1 MQIEMK
7 YLRDRRYPLKYA
19 TSGAAGVDLHA
30 DLEACLTI
38 SPGETFRIPTGIAI
52 HIWNRE
58 IVGKVY
64 PRSGLGCKGLVL
76 ANGTGVIDSDYQGEL
91 FVVVVN
97 RNHREALFVNPGDRV
112 AQLLFEYVA
121 HPEFKIVEEFA
132 TESKRGVGGLG
143 STGVGAFAEA
153 LIV

>member
-1 MQIEMK
+1 MQIELK
-7 YLRDRRYPLKYA
+7 YLRESRYPLKYA
-19 TSGAAGVDLHA
+19 TPGAAGVDLHA
-30 DLEACLTI
+30 DLERSITI
-38 SPGETFRIPTGIAI
+38 RPGATFRIPTGIAI

-58 IVGKVY
+58 LVGKVY

-91 FVVVVN
+91 FVVACN
-97 RNHREALFVNPGDRV
+97 RNFHESLFVDPGDRV

-132 TESKRGVGGLG
+132 TKSKRGEGCLG